1 MIIISFNLLR
11 ESDIVLAKVFGEED
25 EPIQSQG
32 SGIIDTLDI
41 PELANDLL
49 ELKQDGDNEQSGLC
63 FHSFSMNCPS
73 KI

>member
-11 ESDIVLAKVFGEED
+11 ESDIVPTKVFGEED

-32 SGIIDTLDI
+32 SGIVDTLDI

-49 ELKQDGDNEQSGLC
+49 KLKQDEDNEQSGLC
-63 FHSFSMNCPS
+63 FTLFP
-73 KI
+73 

>member
-11 ESDIVLAKVFGEED
+11 ESDIVPAQVFGEED

-32 SGIIDTLDI
+32 SGIVDTLDI

-49 ELKQDGDNEQSGLC
+49 KLKQDEDNEQSGLC
-63 FHSFSMNCPS
+63 FTLFP
-73 KI
+73 

>member
-11 ESDIVLAKVFGEED
+11 ESDIVPTKVFGEED

-32 SGIIDTLDI
+32 SGIVDTLDI

>member
-11 ESDIVLAKVFGEED
+11 ESDIVPAKVFGEED

-32 SGIIDTLDI
+32 SGIVDTLDI

-49 ELKQDGDNEQSGLC
+49 ELKQDKDDEQSGLC
-63 FHSFSMNCPS
+63 LHSFSMNYPS